1 MKSLRTVTIYGLLAL
16 AAAGCTSA
24 FPSPEVEVVT
34 MDPAALTGT
43 NKITITFESKNHID
57 AIITNNRVVCRG
69 ATTQT
74 FNYKVNLYV
83 PADGTDAKLVVEWDA
98 TALDALRT
106 AIGYDTNNERNM
118 TFTFSGIDAYG
129 DNHTFTVRDFTIA
142 F

>member
-1 MKSLRTVTIYGLLAL
+1 MKTLRAVTVCGLLAI
-16 AAAGCTSA
+16 AAIGCTSA
-24 FPSPEVEVVT
+24 FPNPEVEVVT
-34 MDPAALTGT
+34 VDPAALTGV
-43 NKITITFESKNHID
+43 NKITITFVSKNHID
-57 AIITNNRVVCRG
+57 AVITNNKIVCKG

-83 PADGTDAKLVVEWDA
+83 PADGTEVQLDVEWDA

-118 TFTFSGIDAYG
+118 TFTFSGTDAYG
-129 DNHTFTVRDFTIA
+129 DNKTFTVKDFTIA